1 MCEAKDGLHIVEDQI
16 LVEVVDPV
24 TGEVLPEGEQGEI
37 VFTSLRKQA
46 RPMIRFRSK
55 DIGYITKEKCSCGR
69 TSTRMYITGRLDD
82 MFIVSGVNVFPS
94 DVECAIR
101 QSALT
106 TGEYRITLYNENYTT
121 RYKIEVERGCESY
134 SLGEVAQD
142 TDQILR
148 TRLGVRPREVTV
160 LEKGI
165 LPRATH
171 KARRIIDLREE
182 KLVTI

>member
-1 MCEAKDGLHIVEDQI
+1 
-16 LVEVVDPV
+16 
-24 TGEVLPEGEQGEI
+24 
-37 VFTSLRKQA
+37 
-46 RPMIRFRSK
+46 
-55 DIGYITKEKCSCGR
+55 
-69 TSTRMYITGRLDD
+69 MYITGRLDD

-94 DVECAIR
+94 DVECAIGH
-101 QSALT
+101 SALT
-106 TGEYRITLYNENYTT
+106 TGEYRITLYNENYTI

-142 TDQILR
+142 TEQILR

-182 KLVTI
+182 KQVTI